1 MSKNN
6 SAKNPAKGQTGQTPV
21 ITEKLKILCLHG
33 YRQNGD
39 GFKSKI
45 GSFRKMV
52 SKYADLVFISAPLQ
66 VPGDDATGQLSWW
79 FNKDDGTFKGTNKS
93 GPAIGFAESLSLV
106 SLRKSDEDDK

>member
-1 MSKNN
+1 MSGNN
-6 SAKNPAKGQTGQTPV
+6 PKKSTKGKAQPV

-39 GFKSKI
+39 SFKSKI
-45 GSFRKMV
+45 GSFRKMI
-52 SKYADLVFISAPLQ
+52 SKYADLVFISATHP
-66 VPGDDATGQLSWW
+66 VPGDDKEQLSWW

-106 SLRKSDEDDK
+106 RF